1 MFGVRGDDAEHD
13 RRAKM
18 KVLIFGATGGSG
30 RAAMEHLLS
39 QGHEVTAFT
48 RAPNADAAA
57 TPRVRYVTG
66 DVMNPSDVELAVT
79 GQDAVIV
86 TLGIRENPLRVRFF
100 GPARTPMDVRSAGTR
115 HVIEAMQKQGV
126 RKLVVQTS
134 YGVGETRDRL
144 SFVDK
149 LFFDL
154 ILKPQIA
161 DTEKQETDVL
171 GSGLDWVIVQP
182 VHLTDAA
189 DSDMPFVSTAG
200 ETLKLKVSRNSV
212 GRFLAHS
219 AQTPDYVRKSVSVS
233 GQA

>member
-1 MFGVRGDDAEHD
+1 
-13 RRAKM
+13 M
-18 KVLIFGATGGSG
+18 KVLVFGATGGSG
-30 RAAMEHLLS
+30 RAAMEHLRS

-48 RAPNADAAA
+48 RHASNDAS
-57 TPRVRYVTG
+57 TSERVRYVTG
-66 DVMNPSDVELAVT
+66 DVMNLADVERAVA

-86 TLGIRENPLRVRFF
+86 TLGIRENPFRVRLL
-100 GPARTPMDVRSAGTR
+100 GPARTPMEVRSAGTR
-115 HVIEAMQKQGV
+115 NVIEAMQKHGV

-134 YGVGETRDRL
+134 YGVGETRERL
-144 SFVDK
+144 GFVDK

-161 DTEKQETDVL
+161 DTEKQEEDVL

-189 DSDMPFVSTAG
+189 DSDMPFASTAG
-200 ETLKLKVSRNSV
+200 EIMKLKVSRNSV

-219 AQTPDYVRKSVSVS
+219 AQTPDFVRKSVSLS

>member
-1 MFGVRGDDAEHD
+1 
-13 RRAKM
+13 
-18 KVLIFGATGGSG
+18 
-30 RAAMEHLLS
+30 LLS

-48 RAPNADAAA
+48 RQSSADAIES
-57 TPRVRYVTG
+57 VRNVTG
-66 DVMNPSDVELAVT
+66 DVMNPADVDRAVA

-100 GPARTPMDVRSAGTR
+100 GPVRTPMEVRSAGTR
-115 HVIEAMQKQGV
+115 NVIAAMQKYGV

-144 SFVDK
+144 GFVDK

-161 DTEKQETDVL
+161 DTEKQEQDVL

-219 AQTPDYVRKSVSVS
+219 AQTPDFVRKSVALS
-233 GQA
+233 GAA